1 VTVGANKAWAAAPPL
16 PMLRDGSVLQAL
28 LDRQRDAVDRAD
40 LVQASGVVVKVSG
53 PLIQATLP
61 SVRVGEACSIG
72 PLPHSGASLLAE
84 VIGFQDH
91 LAVLSP
97 FGATD
102 GVGPGTP
109 VRPLGRPQALRVGD
123 HLLGQL
129 LDGFGQPVSGAL
141 ACSPH
146 AVEVPV
152 RALAPSVLSRL
163 PVTEALPTGVR
174 ILDGLLTLGRGQR
187 MGVFA
192 GPGCGKTTLMKAIG
206 AAVQCDVVVYALIG
220 ERGREL
226 AEMAELLHQPRMQ
239 QRVVIVGATSDRS
252 AGERMR
258 AAYTATAVAEGFRA
272 QGRHVLLLVDSLTR
286 FVRALRETSIAAGE
300 PMGRTGLPASV
311 YAELPRLVER
321 VGNTKEGSISALYM
335 VLAEGAVR
343 DDPVADEVR
352 SLVDG
357 HIVLS
362 AALAEKGIFPAVS
375 VLESLSRLMP
385 DIVSK
390 PHRDAARQVRRLM
403 ARYEEMELLIR
414 LGEVK
419 PGVDPDT
426 DRAIAAHDDIL
437 GYQQQGLADAASFDD
452 AAWQLQA
459 IARRHA
465 A

>member
-1 VTVGANKAWAAAPPL
+1 MTGWPTPPALRSADGLAAAL
-16 PMLRDGSVLQAL
+16 E
-28 LDRQRDAVDRAD
+28 RQRQAVGRAA
-40 LVQASGVVVKVSG
+40 LVRASGHVLKVSG
-53 PLIQATLP
+53 PLIQAALP
-61 SVRVGEACSIG
+61 SVRMGEMCSIG
-72 PLPHSGASLLAE
+72 PLPQSGARLSAE

-91 LAVLSP
+91 HALLSP

-109 VRPLGRPQALRVGD
+109 VQPLGRPQALRVGR

-129 LDGFGQPVSGAL
+129 LDGFGQPVAGAL
-141 ACSPH
+141 VSGPDT
-146 AVEVPV
+146 VEVPV
-152 RALAPSVLSRL
+152 RAPAPAVLERQ
-163 PVTEALPTGVR
+163 PVTEPLPTGVR
-174 ILDGLLTLGRGQR
+174 VIDGLLTLGRGQR

-192 GPGCGKTTLMKAIG
+192 GPGCGKTTLMKSIG

-226 AEMAELLHQPRMQ
+226 AEMADMLHDPALRE
-239 QRVVIVGATSDRS
+239 RVVIVGATSDRS

-258 AAYTATAVAEGFRA
+258 AAYTATAIAEGFRA
-272 QGRHVLLLVDSLTR
+272 QGKNVLLLVDSLTR
-286 FVRALRETSIAAGE
+286 YVRAVRETSIAAGE
-300 PMGRTGLPASV
+300 PTGRTGLPASV

-321 VGNTKEGSISALYM
+321 AGNTRQGSISALYM

-362 AALAEKGIFPAVS
+362 AALAEKGIFPAVK

-385 DIVSK
+385 DIVSAE
-390 PHRDAARQVRRLM
+390 HQQAAREVRRLM
-403 ARYEEMELLIR
+403 SRYEDMELLIR

-419 PGVDPDT
+419 PGADPET
-426 DRAIAAHDDIL
+426 DRAVAAHDDIL
-437 GYQQQGLADAASFDD
+437 AYQQQRLKAPGGFEAAVR
-452 AAWQLQA
+452 QLSD
-459 IARRHA
+459 IARRYA

>member
-1 VTVGANKAWAAAPPL
+1 
-16 PMLRDGSVLQAL
+16 MAL
-28 LDRQRDAVDRAD
+28 LDRQRDAAARAD
-40 LVQASGVVVKVSG
+40 LAQTSGVVVKVSG

-61 SVRVGEACSIG
+61 SVRVGECCSIG
-72 PLPHSGASLLAE
+72 PLPPGGACLSAE

-109 VRPLGRPQALRVGD
+109 VRPLGRPQAVCVGD

-129 LDGFGQPVSGAL
+129 LDGFGQPVSSAPARSRG
-141 ACSPH
+141 SI
-146 AVEVPV
+146 EVPV
-152 RALAPSVLSRL
+152 RALAPSVLQRQ
-163 PVTEALPTGVR
+163 PVTEPLSTGIRV
-174 ILDGLLTLGRGQR
+174 LDGLLTLGRGQR

-192 GPGCGKTTLMKAIG
+192 GPGCGKTTLMKAVG
-206 AAVQCDVVVYALIG
+206 AAAQCDVVVYALIG

-226 AEMAELLHQPRMQ
+226 AEMAELLQQARMKE
-239 QRVVIVGATSDRS
+239 RVVIVGATSDRS

-258 AAYTATAVAEGFRA
+258 AAFTATAIAEGFRE
-272 QGRHVLLLVDSLTR
+272 QGRDVLLMVDSLTR
-286 FVRALRETSIAAGE
+286 FVRAVREIGIAAGE
-300 PMGRTGLPASV
+300 PVGRAGLPPSV
-311 YAELPRLVER
+311 YAELPRLLER
-321 VGNTKEGSISALYM
+321 AGNTRNGSLTALYM

-362 AALAEKGIFPAVS
+362 AALAEKGIFPAVQ

-385 DIVSK
+385 DIVDE
-390 PHRDAARQVRRLM
+390 PHRNAARDVRRLM
-403 ARYEEMELLIR
+403 ARHEEMELLIR

-419 PGVDPDT
+419 PGADPET
-426 DRAIAAHDDIL
+426 DRAIAAHDEIL
-437 GYQQQGLADAASFDD
+437 NYRQQALGDPAAFDD
-452 AAWQLQA
+452 ASRQLQA
-459 IARRHA
+459 IARRYA